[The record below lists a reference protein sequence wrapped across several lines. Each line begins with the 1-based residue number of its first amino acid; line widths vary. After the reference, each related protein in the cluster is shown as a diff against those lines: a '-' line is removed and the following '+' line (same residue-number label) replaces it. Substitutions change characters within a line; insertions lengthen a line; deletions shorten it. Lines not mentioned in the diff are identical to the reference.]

1 MEQPQSLLVFV
12 SIGTYVLRGR
22 GSGGLAL
29 FFRYLDFLLRG
40 GSRRGS
46 HGWFKLWK
54 NLPGD
59 GGEVERDVLG
69 ARVARLKGWFA
80 AFLGICGA
88 VVRTRL
94 AG

>member
-1 MEQPQSLLVFV
+1 MVK
-12 SIGTYVLRGR
+12 
-22 GSGGLAL
+22 
-29 FFRYLDFLLRG
+29 
-40 GSRRGS
+40 
-46 HGWFKLWK
+46 WWK

-69 ARVARLKGWFA
+69 ARVARLKGWFT